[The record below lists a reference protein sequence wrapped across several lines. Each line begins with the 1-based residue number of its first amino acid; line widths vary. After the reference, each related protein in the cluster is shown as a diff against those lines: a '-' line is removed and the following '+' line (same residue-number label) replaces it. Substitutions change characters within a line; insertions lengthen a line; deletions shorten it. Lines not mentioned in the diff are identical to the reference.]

1 MLLSAGIFVLL
12 AIWAVPQ
19 VEGKKQIVGYKEM
32 NQLYA
37 SFKQV
42 DMTYGMVATEIERSK
57 KTYKR
62 WDDAMAREKTFSRM
76 ISTQDETLKSA
87 RREIGRLDPQ
97 MIVMT
102 EDFDNLN
109 SNVTQEFGNLHS
121 VSEHIDEEL
130 GTIEADTQTYAVT
143 FEQSMADINQAIED
157 QKRSIPELMLQE
169 ADRQAQVR
177 DDFRREIAE
186 YESAREQETASR
198 EELMQTVDSTIAA
211 LRARDQASHDRAAS
225 LQIRVQE
232 LIQEVEGIFIRSREQ
247 GSRLDTANASSSGD
261 RQHVTNFRTSF
272 NTHLQQFNH
281 IQQLLAT
288 IQASVAELQTRKG
301 QVQGYTS
308 HLNEHIQNRQSR
320 LDDDDQQRATL
331 LQQIRDLRNDHGQS
345 NNAKDLRLNDVE
357 ATLDNLA
364 ADTAVTDTATQ
375 VETTLRN
382 LQTNIIPGL
391 SSKVDQNQNMQD
403 SIQQQQSSQQQSI
416 QTKVSEVQAFSQG
429 LQAFNHQVES
439 LGNTHQMQ
447 ISNTEARLL
456 AMETQANTADSDSS
470 DTLTALQNMINVLSE
485 HVDIAEEQFDQYPNP
500 SAILDSATSVGQA
513 IQGVEDNQATLAA
526 VEQQLTDSMSETD
539 GRFNELETSVAEQQ
553 DSLQQA
559 QANLQLTA
567 QSLNAASV
575 VSSSIA
581 NLETQIDETTEGSVT
596 LVQNQQGVN
605 TDHRQRIQTIQ
616 AAIQQQIAAIPD
628 DEVQQTL
635 AVAIGG
641 GTEEMTNQLNDM
653 GTSVDALKAMALAIS
668 TSSEIT
674 LETLQDALNAINTE
688 IYSHEMEI
696 DELESSLEGTEGLA
710 EAVLNMDENV
720 AGITSDTTIMSNDI
734 SSIEQALQST
744 SFDYFESGS
753 YHLARRYQTD
763 WWGTRSDHPYS
774 YTQTRDIRFNN
785 RFRRNPIIYTTIT
798 KLDMNKDRV
807 TRLKVYTENVTPN
820 GFRLNFGPWADTI
833 LYEGKVDWIA
843 IGTKAT

>member
-12 AIWAVPQ
+12 AIWAGPQ
-19 VEGKKQIVGYKEM
+19 VEGKDQIVGYKEM

-157 QKRSIPELMLQE
+157 QKRSIPVLMLQE

-186 YESAREQETASR
+186 YESAREQETTSR

-225 LQIRVQE
+225 LQIRVQQ

-247 GSRLDTANASSSGD
+247 GSRLDTANASFSGD

-281 IQQLLAT
+281 IQQMLAT

-308 HLNEHIQNRQSR
+308 HLNEHIQDRQSR

-331 LQQIRDLRNDHGQS
+331 LQQIRDLRNDHGQD

-382 LQTNIIPGL
+382 LQTNIIPEL

-416 QTKVSEVQAFSQG
+416 QSENADVQAFSQG
-429 LQAFNHQVES
+429 LQAFNHQIES
-439 LGNTHQMQ
+439 LENTHQMQ

-500 SAILDSATSVGQA
+500 SAISDSATSVGQA
-513 IQGVEDNQATLAA
+513 IQGVEDTQATLTA

-596 LVQNQQGVN
+596 LVQYQQGVN
-605 TDHRQRIQTIQ
+605 TDHQRVQTIQ

-635 AVAIGG
+635 AVAIGE

-688 IYSHEMEI
+688 IYSHEIEI
-696 DELESSLEGTEGLA
+696 DELESSLEGTEGLE

-753 YHLARRYQTD
+753 YYLAWRYQTD
-763 WWGTRSDHPYS
+763 WWGIRSDHPYS
-774 YTQTRDIRFNN
+774 NMQTRDIRFNN
-785 RFRRNPIIYTTIT
+785 GFRRNPIIYTTIT
-798 KLDMNKDRV
+798 KLDMNKGK
-807 TRLKVYTENVTPN
+807 TNRLKVYVEDVTPN
-820 GFRLNFGPWADTI
+820 GFRLNFGPWSDTI
-833 LYEGKVDWIA
+833 LYEGNVDWIA